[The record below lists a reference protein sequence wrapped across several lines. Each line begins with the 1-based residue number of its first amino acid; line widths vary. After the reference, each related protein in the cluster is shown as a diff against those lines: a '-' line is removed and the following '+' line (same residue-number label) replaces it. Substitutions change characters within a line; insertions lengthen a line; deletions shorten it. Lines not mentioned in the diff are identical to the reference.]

1 MIGLLTGLSG
11 LSGNGNAIFSGWLIC
26 LQDGPF
32 EWLLWDAVQ
41 VQTEKKNKA
50 QVWACVGAGLGQQ
63 PHACN
68 VTEFLEAWLEVANS
82 SYGLSLHELPLF

>member
-1 MIGLLTGLSG
+1 MGMPFSVVGLFACKMALLSG
-11 LSGNGNAIFSGWLIC
+11 FYGMQYRSR
-26 LQDGPF
+26 QK
-32 EWLLWDAVQ
+32 
-41 VQTEKKNKA
+41 KKNKA